1 MQRLQEQ
8 RACTS
13 RSTGNFGKLWR
24 CRCFDGTTP
33 GLLAAISVQVACR
46 PPPRPVKLAGRDVH
60 SIDMESARAARRRPR
75 GSAGA
80 ARTAQRGVRRRQ
92 LPGTPTMLTCS
103 LCPWHLQNAACS
115 LYVRRVLALRASC
128 SSTRA
133 PRAPAC
139 VRLLAAAWLVRGW
152 QSIRTG
158 EAPTWRII
166 KGRPSARHT
175 SLSWH
180 PAARKGCCGFER
192 RGRGADRAWFPVE
205 RGHIL
210 EQRQH
215 AARCSTSAH
224 SGDFA

>member
-1 MQRLQEQ
+1 MQRREEPKRSGKHARSYQRRSIERPCAVVQRLQEQ

-115 LYVRRVLALRASC
+115 HYVRRVFGTECVMQLNKGAACASLRPASRRHLAC
-128 SSTRA
+128 
-133 PRAPAC
+133 PW
-139 VRLLAAAWLVRGW
+139 LA
-152 QSIRTG
+152 
-158 EAPTWRII
+158 E
-166 KGRPSARHT
+166 
-175 SLSWH
+175 H
-180 PAARKGCCGFER
+180 PN
-192 RGRGADRAWFPVE
+192 W
-205 RGHIL
+205 
-210 EQRQH
+210 
-215 AARCSTSAH
+215 
-224 SGDFA
+224 